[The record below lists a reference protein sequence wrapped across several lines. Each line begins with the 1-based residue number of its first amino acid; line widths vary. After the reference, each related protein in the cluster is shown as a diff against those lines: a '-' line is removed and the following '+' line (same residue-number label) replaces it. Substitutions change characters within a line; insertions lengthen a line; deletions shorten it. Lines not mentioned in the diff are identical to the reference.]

1 MNHLIRAELLKLRTI
16 RTFWGTVAALL
27 ALVPLGV
34 AVPMHAGP
42 GDGGPSLASSEG
54 FRNVIAAPSTS
65 GILMLLVGI
74 MVMAGEFRNNTVT
87 STFLVM
93 PNRMRVIGAKL
104 AAASIVGIVLGA
116 VALLLDLTIA
126 LPWLSSRHVD
136 VAHHVGDIGVVFAG
150 GLALTA
156 IGGLVGVGIG
166 AMLTNQTLA
175 ITATLIW
182 TLAIENLLASF
193 VSGIG
198 RWSLGGTASAISG
211 SVPTTGTLLPMW
223 AAAFVFA
230 GYGLVFAATGSRF
243 MLRRD
248 IS

>member
-1 MNHLIRAELLKLRTI
+1 MTHLIRAELLKLRSI

-27 ALVPLGV
+27 ALVPLAV
-34 AVPMHAGP
+34 AVNMHASSDNGV
-42 GDGGPSLASSEG
+42 PSLASSDG

-65 GILMLLVGI
+65 GILLLLVGI

-93 PNRMRVIGAKL
+93 PDRTRVLGAKL

-116 VALLLDLTIA
+116 IALVLDLAIA
-126 LPWLSSRHVD
+126 LPWLSTRHVD
-136 VAHHVGDIGVVFAG
+136 VAQHAGDIAVVCAG
-150 GLALTA
+150 GIALTA

-198 RWSLGGTASAISG
+198 RWSIGGTASAVSG
-211 SVPTTGTLLPMW
+211 SIPTTGSLLPMW
-223 AAAFVFA
+223 AAAIVFA
-230 GYGLVFAATGSRF
+230 GYGVLFAATGSRI

-248 IS
+248 IH

>member
-1 MNHLIRAELLKLRTI
+1 MTNLIRAELLKLRSI

-27 ALVPLGV
+27 ALVPLAV
-34 AVPMHAGP
+34 AVNMHASP
-42 GDGGPSLASSEG
+42 GDGPSLASSDG

-93 PNRMRVIGAKL
+93 PNRTRVLGAKL
-104 AAASIVGIVLGA
+104 AAASIIGIILGA
-116 VALLLDLTIA
+116 VALLLDLAIA
-126 LPWLSSRHVD
+126 LPWISARHVD
-136 VAHHVGDIGVVFAG
+136 VAHHVGDIAVVFAG

-198 RWSLGGTASAISG
+198 RWSIGGTASAVSG
-211 SVPTTGTLLPMW
+211 SIPTTGSLLPMW
-223 AAAFVFA
+223 AAAIVFA
-230 GYGLVFAATGSRF
+230 GYGLAFAATGSRI
-243 MLRRD
+243 MVRRD
-248 IS
+248 IN